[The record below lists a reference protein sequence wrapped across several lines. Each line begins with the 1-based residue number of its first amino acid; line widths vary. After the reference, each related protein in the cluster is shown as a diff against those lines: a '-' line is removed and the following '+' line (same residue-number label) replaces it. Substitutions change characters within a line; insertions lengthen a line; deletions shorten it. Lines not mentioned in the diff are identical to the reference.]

1 MLAIKNHKCT
11 TFFFFF
17 LGKFS
22 GGNEVLK
29 NKIMSQ
35 VISA

>member
-1 MLAIKNHKCT
+1 MYN
-11 TFFFFF
+11 FFFFF